1 MPANKNENNKNNLN
15 EEEKTEN
22 KQDKFNYSLDAVRD
36 AGSFKSQLNVVA
48 GVIKEGET
56 N

>member
-1 MPANKNENNKNNLN
+1 MTRMENNLN
-15 EEEKTEN
+15 EEEKVEI
-22 KQDKFNYSLDAVRD
+22 KQSNVNESINAVRD
-36 AGSFKSQLNVVA
+36 GGSFKSQLNVVA